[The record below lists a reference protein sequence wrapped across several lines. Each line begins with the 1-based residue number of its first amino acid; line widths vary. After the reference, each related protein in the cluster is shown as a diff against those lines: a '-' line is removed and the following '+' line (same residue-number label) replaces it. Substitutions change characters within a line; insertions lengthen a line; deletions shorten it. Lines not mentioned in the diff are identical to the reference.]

1 MNDQHEPVP
10 REPPVQVET
19 PESRMTG
26 EGAPPPEH
34 EEEKGPKDG
43 PEYGTTEPA
52 EEASEPAHDP
62 DPHEP
67 PD

>member
-10 REPPVQVET
+10 RDSPVPVET
-19 PESRMTG
+19 PESRMAG
-26 EGAPPPEH
+26 ESAPRSGH
-34 EEEKGPKDG
+34 EEEKRRRQRA
-43 PEYGTTEPA
+43 ESETTA
-52 EEASEPAHDP
+52 PAHDP

>member
-10 REPPVQVET
+10 RDSPVPVET

-26 EGAPPPEH
+26 ESAPRSGH
-34 EEEKGPKDG
+34 EEENRPQQGA
-43 PEYGTTEPA
+43 ESETTAPA
-52 EEASEPAHDP
+52 REP

>member
-10 REPPVQVET
+10 RDSPVPVET
-19 PESRMTG
+19 PESRMAG
-26 EGAPPPEH
+26 ESAPRSGHERSGN
-34 EEEKGPKDG
+34 EEEKRRRQGA
-43 PEYGTTEPA
+43 ESETTA
-52 EEASEPAHDP
+52 PAHDP